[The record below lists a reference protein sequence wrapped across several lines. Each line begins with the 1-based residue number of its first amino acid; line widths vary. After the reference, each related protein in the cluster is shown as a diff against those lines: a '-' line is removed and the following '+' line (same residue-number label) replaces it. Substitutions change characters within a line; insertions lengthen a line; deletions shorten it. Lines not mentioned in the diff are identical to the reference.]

1 MNFRTPGSIAAIGC
15 YFGSRL
21 FVSGLKNR
29 QRRKVENIIS
39 KRLSLKTLISSQNE
53 KNEII
58 KENVLELR
66 NKLESLQTFYY
77 KLNDDQEILSQTMYK
92 YIKDYEHNLDLQQQK
107 NVSDEE
113 QVSLTFTEYDNQD
126 NSSLVTEMDKSH
138 YEKEQNQQAGD
149 ASRDIILQ
157 KLIIPMNKSSIVS
170 INNISNDLI
179 ETVRRKQ
186 RYILGKMFKKRQ
198 NISEQFKINR

>member
-1 MNFRTPGSIAAIGC
+1 MLNSLTLKTLRIVILTVGTTSSIYALLSL
-15 YFGSRL
+15 SRFL
-21 FVSGLKNR
+21 KKKFVL
-29 QRRKVENIIS
+29 ENLIN

-58 KENVLELR
+58 KQNILELR
-66 NKLESLQTFYY
+66 NKLESLQIFYY

-126 NSSLVTEMDKSH
+126 NSSLVMKMDKSH
-138 YEKEQNQQAGD
+138 YEKKQNQQAGD

-157 KLIIPMNKSSIVS
+157 
-170 INNISNDLI
+170 
-179 ETVRRKQ
+179 
-186 RYILGKMFKKRQ
+186 
-198 NISEQFKINR
+198 